1 MKTINSEPKKA
12 VEVPKLVDSK
22 VKEVT
27 KSTEKKDENKAVF
40 PISEKA
46 KEKASEEMNNK

>member
-1 MKTINSEPKKA
+1 M
-12 VEVPKLVDSK
+12 
-22 VKEVT
+22 T
-27 KSTEKKDENKAVF
+27 KPTEKKAEDKAVF